1 MLGWSVLGLVFG
13 GFCLS
18 TIYLYVQAVNH
29 QTEQLHR
36 HVRDLAEV
44 AAAVVD
50 VNQHKLLEVP
60 AQTGSPPF
68 QKVLEP
74 LAAFHRR
81 HPNIGY
87 VYTIRES
94 ADGRHYV
101 VVDTRQDPEVRKLQ
115 KGNGRSEVPTPM
127 LTEYHAP
134 KESAAADA
142 VLRQGKTFVFTQ
154 PYTDQFG
161 TFVEARAPLLLKDGE
176 YRGYAVVDY
185 DLDRFNQQINTVRQA
200 GLVTVGLALLLS
212 IVLSRTA
219 AKVRQGE
226 LDNIRAAGEQRDLAA
241 KANRAKSELL
251 AIASHDLKNPLSA
264 IAGMSGLMLQ
274 MKRVEAHRPETKD
287 EIETLESIHAS
298 AQHMSEIVRGLLV
311 TEGIEQGGLPFQP
324 AQTNIGPLCAD
335 IIRFNAP
342 AASRKAIAVR
352 AEIAPGLLA
361 SADPKLLREAFD
373 NYVSNAIKY
382 SPKGSTIL
390 ISLCIVPE
398 TDEIEFAVTDH
409 GLGLTA
415 ADQLRAFGKFQK
427 LSARP
432 TGGETSTGLGLSIV
446 KRVAELHHGRVGCD
460 SEPGKG
466 ARFWLRI
473 PRGSPPIKT

>member
-1 MLGWSVLGLVFG
+1 
-13 GFCLS
+13 
-18 TIYLYVQAVNH
+18 
-29 QTEQLHR
+29 
-36 HVRDLAEV
+36 
-44 AAAVVD
+44 
-50 VNQHKLLEVP
+50 
-60 AQTGSPPF
+60 
-68 QKVLEP
+68 
-74 LAAFHRR
+74 
-81 HPNIGY
+81 
-87 VYTIRES
+87 
-94 ADGRHYV
+94 
-101 VVDTRQDPEVRKLQ
+101 
-115 KGNGRSEVPTPM
+115 
-127 LTEYHAP
+127 
-134 KESAAADA
+134 
-142 VLRQGKTFVFTQ
+142 
-154 PYTDQFG
+154 
-161 TFVEARAPLLLKDGE
+161 
-176 YRGYAVVDY
+176 
-185 DLDRFNQQINTVRQA
+185 
-200 GLVTVGLALLLS
+200 LS